1 MDSRKIV
8 LRETAIIAIGE
19 LILSAIMVGIF
30 AALDKL
36 NITVILSA
44 LGGCLATVGNH
55 FFMAV
60 TVSLAADRAEQGA
73 VEQAKK
79 MVQTSSSLRL
89 LVLAGLM
96 VLGIVLGANVLAL
109 LLPLVF
115 TRPTLLLAEFFRKKG
130 DGWTELK

>member
-19 LILSAIMVGIF
+19 LVLSAVMVGIF
-30 AALDKL
+30 AALDKFNFL
-36 NITVILSA
+36 VLLSA
-44 LGGCLATVGNH
+44 LGGCAVTVGNH

-60 TVSLAADRAEQGA
+60 TVSLAADRAEQGD

-89 LVLAGLM
+89 LAVAGLM
-96 VLGIVLGANVLAL
+96 VLGIVLGGNLIAL

-115 TRPTLLLAEFFRKKG
+115 TRPVLLLAEFFRKKG
-130 DGWTELK
+130 D

>member
-19 LILSAIMVGIF
+19 LALSAIMVGIF
-30 AALDKL
+30 AALGKL
-36 NITVILSA
+36 NVTVLLSA
-44 LGGCLATVGNH
+44 LGGCLVTIGNH

-60 TVSLAADRAEQGA
+60 TVSLAADRAEQGD

-115 TRPTLLLAEFFRKKG
+115 TRPILMLAEFFRKKG
-130 DGWTELK
+130 D

>member
-1 MDSRKIV
+1 MDSKKIV

-30 AALDKL
+30 AALDKFNL
-36 NITVILSA
+36 IVLLSA
-44 LGGCLATVGNH
+44 LGGCVVTIGNH
-55 FFMAV
+55 FFMAI
-60 TVSLAADRAEQGA
+60 TVSLAADRAEQGD

-89 LVLAGLM
+89 LAVAALM
-96 VLGIVLGANVLAL
+96 VLGIVMGGNLIAL

-115 TRPTLLLAEFFRKKG
+115 TRPVLLLAEFFRKKG
-130 DGWTELK
+130 D